1 MDIIEKEYNY
11 KCFVFDYYGTL
22 YDPGKSGEN
31 KFFDGVFE
39 LIQETS
45 DNYLCALATRTPLSM
60 VKLQLDS
67 FGLLDCFSSIK
78 STELAHDKPDPTMFN
93 EILFELGINPEDAI
107 MIGDNISDLAFA
119 DNAGSNSILVNF
131 SGHDTSPSMLEEA
144 KKYTHYPVIT
154 SVDSLREFIL
164 G

>member
-1 MDIIEKEYNY
+1 MNIIEKKHNY

-22 YDPGKSGEN
+22 FDPSKSGDN

-39 LIQETS
+39 LIKDTS
-45 DNYLCALATRTPLSM
+45 DNYLCALATRTPLGL
-60 VKLQLDS
+60 VRLQLDDYE
-67 FGLLDCFSSIK
+67 LLECFSSIK
-78 STELAHDKPDPTMFN
+78 STELAHDKPDPTMLN

-119 DNAGSNSILVNF
+119 DNAGVDSMLVNF
-131 SGHDTSPSMLEEA
+131 SGYDLGESMLEEVR
-144 KKYTHYPVIT
+144 KYTSYPVIN
-154 SVDSLREFIL
+154 SVHALQEFIV